1 MRGGS
6 GRHACPHRRER
17 QTGARGLSK
26 GTYTWFGLRIYDAEL
41 WVGDKGYA
49 GDAPY
54 ALDLRYAQ
62 TGRRQDRR
70 GQRRR
75 NGKAGRLSTWRPAC
89 CLAGAHEGDLPGRER
104 RHPHQRRVPARQPS
118 ALLP

>member
-54 ALDLRYAQ
+54 ALDLRYARKLD
-62 TGRRQDRR
+62 GVKIAEASADEME
-70 GQRRR
+70 
-75 NGKAGRLSTWRPAC
+75 KL
-89 CLAGAHEGDLPGRER
+89 GA
-104 RHPHQRRVPARQPS
+104 
-118 ALLP
+118 